1 MRHQGVQDRRL
12 ATPHRYRWTPVGHR
26 RGSWFFGPNG
36 TRCSAIAT
44 RPWLRRR
51 VRNRLTARIQA
62 LLHDESTIETRGFAL
77 SSRPVIAVDL
87 GGTRIRAAVIEPD
100 GTRICPQRAPH
111 ADRGR
116 SLGDRPPVRRGRDAR
131 PRRSGF
137 GPIAASI
144 AGIGISSPGPVDP
157 WTGVVLEPPNLGP
170 PVPRRAD
177 RGGARRSGLELPAFL
192 DRDTNVAALGELA
205 FGAARGVDDFIYLTV
220 STGVGGAIVT
230 GGEILHGPDGLAGEL
245 GHVPVELDGPRCG
258 CGGIG
263 HVESIAAGVALAREA
278 RGILAA
284 GGSEFLAARAAALPA
299 GEELSAKDLAEGA
312 QAGDPACRDVMDRAR
327 RALAAACVGYVNA
340 FNPHRIVIGGSI
352 AEAEGDRL
360 LQPIRD
366 AIAREAFDVVARKVT
381 IVPAQLGGDV
391 SLAGAQPLVMSRLA
405 QSNQSSQVTRSERPV
420 AVPGGTHA

>member
-1 MRHQGVQDRRL
+1 MRRDHGCGGGFGSGRL
-12 ATPHRYRWTPVGHR
+12 LESKA
-26 RGSWFFGPNG
+26 F
-36 TRCSAIAT
+36 
-44 RPWLRRR
+44 
-51 VRNRLTARIQA
+51 
-62 LLHDESTIETRGFAL
+62 LHDRNTIETRGFAL

-100 GTRICPQRAPH
+100 GTRIARNERPTPTEDGPSAIVRLCVEAATRA
-111 ADRGR
+111 RG
-116 SLGDRPPVRRGRDAR
+116 DAG
-131 PRRSGF
+131 SE
-137 GPIAASI
+137 IAASI

-157 WTGVVLEPPNLGP
+157 WTGVVLEPPNLGAQFRD
-170 PVPRRAD
+170 VSIAAELER
-177 RGGARRSGLELPAFL
+177 GLELPAFL
-192 DRDTNVAALGELA
+192 DRDTNVAALGEQA
-205 FGAARGVDDFIYLTV
+205 FGAARGIDDFIYLTV
-220 STGVGGAIVT
+220 STGVGGAIVA

-263 HVESIAAGVALAREA
+263 HVEAIAAGVALAGEA
-278 RGILAA
+278 RAILAA
-284 GGSEFLAARAAALPA
+284 DGSDFLAARAAALPS
-299 GEELSAKDLAEGA
+299 GEELSAKDVAEGA
-312 QAGDPACRDVMDRAR
+312 EAGDPACRDVMDRAR

-381 IVPAQLGGDV
+381 IVPAELGGDV

-405 QSNQSSQVTRSERPV
+405 QSSQSSQVTRSERPV
-420 AVPGGTHA
+420 AVPGGTHP

>member
-1 MRHQGVQDRRL
+1 MDPAAARLQRDPGCRRWSRTGL
-12 ATPHRYRWTPVGHR
+12 LLE
-26 RGSWFFGPNG
+26 S
-36 TRCSAIAT
+36 SAF
-44 RPWLRRR
+44 
-51 VRNRLTARIQA
+51 
-62 LLHDESTIETRGFAL
+62 STIETRGFAL

-100 GTRICPQRAPH
+100 GTRLARNERPTPTEEGPSAIVRLCVEAATRA
-111 ADRGR
+111 
-116 SLGDRPPVRRGRDAR
+116 RDDAG
-131 PRRSGF
+131 SDV
-137 GPIAASI
+137 AASI

-170 PVPRRAD
+170 HFRDVPITA
-177 RGGARRSGLELPAFL
+177 ALTLGLDLPAFL
-192 DRDTNVAALGELA
+192 DRDTNVAALGEQA

-278 RGILAA
+278 RAILAT
-284 GGSEFLAARAAALPA
+284 GGSDYLEKRAAALPR

-312 QAGDPACRDVMDRAR
+312 LAGDPACRAVMDRAR

-360 LQPIRD
+360 LRPIRD
-366 AIAREAFDVVARKVT
+366 AIASEAFDVVARQVT
-381 IVPAQLGGDV
+381 VAPATLGGDV
-391 SLAGAQPLVMSRLA
+391 SLAGAQPLVMSRL
-405 QSNQSSQVTRSERPV
+405 NQSSQPGSTSRSARPV
-420 AVPGGTHA
+420 AVPGGTTA